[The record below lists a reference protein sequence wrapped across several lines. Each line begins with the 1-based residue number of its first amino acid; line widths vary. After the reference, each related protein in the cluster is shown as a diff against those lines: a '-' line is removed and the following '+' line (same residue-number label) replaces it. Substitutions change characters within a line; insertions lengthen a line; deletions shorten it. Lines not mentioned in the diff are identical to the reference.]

1 MPGNHAQVGLIR
13 LFCGR
18 SRAARTTFS
27 LNAWSYVV
35 RFFLVREPGG
45 DEVGVRIGTFVTG
58 ICFVSPGEVR
68 PDKKTRLS
76 ELSQARLT
84 ERACHGVG
92 NENTGKSLL
101 FIPQARLSPS
111 SAPTRLSEAKMATM
125 DKEKQLEYNLAVLK
139 RRDAAISGVI
149 DMSGHVVLYRFSE
162 ETQSWDRRN
171 VEGSLF
177 VVSRSE
183 EPKYQFVVLNRIS
196 SENLVESVSSDFQME
211 LTDQFLLYRNDQQ
224 EISGIWFYSPSER
237 ASIAALLQSIVGGA
251 QPTAAA
257 APPPTEP
264 TAVTDDSAPA
274 NNVTQ
279 VELPA
284 RTPPNPYP

>member
-1 MPGNHAQVGLIR
+1 
-13 LFCGR
+13 
-18 SRAARTTFS
+18 
-27 LNAWSYVV
+27 
-35 RFFLVREPGG
+35 
-45 DEVGVRIGTFVTG
+45 
-58 ICFVSPGEVR
+58 
-68 PDKKTRLS
+68 
-76 ELSQARLT
+76 
-84 ERACHGVG
+84 
-92 NENTGKSLL
+92 
-101 FIPQARLSPS
+101 
-111 SAPTRLSEAKMATM
+111 MATM

-139 RRDAAISGVI
+139 RRDAAISGVV

-237 ASIAALLQSIVGGA
+237 ASPRCCSRLWAARN
-251 QPTAAA
+251 
-257 APPPTEP
+257 PPP
-264 TAVTDDSAPA
+264 
-274 NNVTQ
+274 
-279 VELPA
+279 LPP
-284 RTPPNPYP
+284 RRPPSRPP

>member
-1 MPGNHAQVGLIR
+1 
-13 LFCGR
+13 
-18 SRAARTTFS
+18 
-27 LNAWSYVV
+27 
-35 RFFLVREPGG
+35 
-45 DEVGVRIGTFVTG
+45 
-58 ICFVSPGEVR
+58 
-68 PDKKTRLS
+68 
-76 ELSQARLT
+76 
-84 ERACHGVG
+84 
-92 NENTGKSLL
+92 
-101 FIPQARLSPS
+101 
-111 SAPTRLSEAKMATM
+111 MATM

-257 APPPTEP
+257 AAPPPTEP

-284 RTPPNPYP
+284 RTPPHS

>member
-1 MPGNHAQVGLIR
+1 
-13 LFCGR
+13 
-18 SRAARTTFS
+18 
-27 LNAWSYVV
+27 
-35 RFFLVREPGG
+35 
-45 DEVGVRIGTFVTG
+45 
-58 ICFVSPGEVR
+58 
-68 PDKKTRLS
+68 
-76 ELSQARLT
+76 
-84 ERACHGVG
+84 
-92 NENTGKSLL
+92 
-101 FIPQARLSPS
+101 
-111 SAPTRLSEAKMATM
+111 M

-211 LTDQFLLYRNDQQ
+211 LTDQFLLYRNAQQ

-257 APPPTEP
+257 AQSPTEP

-279 VELPA
+279 AELRA
-284 RTPPNPYP
+284 RTLPNPYPEPAMPRQLECRARRTGSRACARRVVRSSSTWPPEPSWPRRPCPTWRPPPRCEQPRPRQPRPRRPRPRLLLRPRVRARPGHRRRPRPR

>member
-1 MPGNHAQVGLIR
+1 
-13 LFCGR
+13 
-18 SRAARTTFS
+18 
-27 LNAWSYVV
+27 
-35 RFFLVREPGG
+35 
-45 DEVGVRIGTFVTG
+45 
-58 ICFVSPGEVR
+58 
-68 PDKKTRLS
+68 
-76 ELSQARLT
+76 
-84 ERACHGVG
+84 
-92 NENTGKSLL
+92 
-101 FIPQARLSPS
+101 
-111 SAPTRLSEAKMATM
+111 MATM

-257 APPPTEP
+257 APSPTEP

-279 VELPA
+279 FFNMAAGAQLAAPPMPDVAAAAAMRAASAPA
-284 RTPPNPYP
+284 AAAAPAAARAGKARAPDAAKGKVGALASAASPDVAALKTALRARLSALVNDDAFMDVLVQEFLQQQAAGGAAAPTATAPPSGEVPAHLQALFKQMQS

>member
-1 MPGNHAQVGLIR
+1 LYCTQKASHRHSFSPLNS
-13 LFCGR
+13 R
-18 SRAARTTFS
+18 SA
-27 LNAWSYVV
+27 
-35 RFFLVREPGG
+35 
-45 DEVGVRIGTFVTG
+45 
-58 ICFVSPGEVR
+58 
-68 PDKKTRLS
+68 
-76 ELSQARLT
+76 
-84 ERACHGVG
+84 
-92 NENTGKSLL
+92 
-101 FIPQARLSPS
+101 
-111 SAPTRLSEAKMATM
+111 AKMATM

-139 RRDAAISGVI
+139 RRDAAISGVV

-251 QPTAAA
+251 EPTAAA

-264 TAVTDDSAPA
+264 TAVTEDSAPA

-279 VELPA
+279 VELAA
-284 RTPPNPYP
+284 RTPPYPYPNLRCRANSSVARVKPAHARAPAPPRTVLQHGSRSAACSAADAGRSCRRCHASSLGPGGRGPSQGPGTRCGEGQGEQA

>member
-92 NENTGKSLL
+92 NE
-101 FIPQARLSPS
+101 IPEVTPFHPPNKVVALV
-111 SAPTRLSEAKMATM
+111 SA
-125 DKEKQLEYNLAVLK
+125 
-139 RRDAAISGVI
+139 
-149 DMSGHVVLYRFSE
+149 H
-162 ETQSWDRRN
+162 
-171 VEGSLF
+171 
-177 VVSRSE
+177 
-183 EPKYQFVVLNRIS
+183 
-196 SENLVESVSSDFQME
+196 
-211 LTDQFLLYRNDQQ
+211 
-224 EISGIWFYSPSER
+224 
-237 ASIAALLQSIVGGA
+237 AALGGQNGDDGQGEAAGVQPGGA
-251 QPTAAA
+251 QT
-257 APPPTEP
+257 T
-264 TAVTDDSAPA
+264 
-274 NNVTQ
+274 
-279 VELPA
+279 
-284 RTPPNPYP
+284 

>member
-1 MPGNHAQVGLIR
+1 M
-13 LFCGR
+13 
-18 SRAARTTFS
+18 
-27 LNAWSYVV
+27 
-35 RFFLVREPGG
+35 
-45 DEVGVRIGTFVTG
+45 
-58 ICFVSPGEVR
+58 
-68 PDKKTRLS
+68 
-76 ELSQARLT
+76 
-84 ERACHGVG
+84 
-92 NENTGKSLL
+92 
-101 FIPQARLSPS
+101 
-111 SAPTRLSEAKMATM
+111 
-125 DKEKQLEYNLAVLK
+125 
-139 RRDAAISGVI
+139 
-149 DMSGHVVLYRFSE
+149 
-162 ETQSWDRRN
+162 
-171 VEGSLF
+171 EGSLF

-279 VELPA
+279 VGVGGWVGGWEGDMTVSVITAIYRRIDDLTIINYRNRFKLLIFPQ
-284 RTPPNPYP
+284 PSFPYHNAITM

>member
-1 MPGNHAQVGLIR
+1 MLVPNTNT
-13 LFCGR
+13 
-18 SRAARTTFS
+18 RALCT
-27 LNAWSYVV
+27 
-35 RFFLVREPGG
+35 G
-45 DEVGVRIGTFVTG
+45 DDE
-58 ICFVSPGEVR
+58 SAP
-68 PDKKTRLS
+68 KTR
-76 ELSQARLT
+76 ELTHLYGIDCERVIRKERSAPSDRDAPRLT
-84 ERACHGVG
+84 HAHWR
-92 NENTGKSLL
+92 
-101 FIPQARLSPS
+101 
-111 SAPTRLSEAKMATM
+111 KMATM
-125 DKEKQLEYNLAVLK
+125 DKEKQLEYNVAVLK

-211 LTDQFLLYRNDQQ
+211 LTDQFLLYRNTQQ

-257 APPPTEP
+257 AQSPTEP

-279 VELPA
+279 AELLA
-284 RTPPNPYP
+284 RTLPNPHP